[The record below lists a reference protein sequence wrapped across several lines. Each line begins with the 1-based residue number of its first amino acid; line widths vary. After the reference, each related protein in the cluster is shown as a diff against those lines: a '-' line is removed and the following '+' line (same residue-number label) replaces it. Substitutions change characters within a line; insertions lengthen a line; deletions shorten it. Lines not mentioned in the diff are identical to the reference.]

1 MNKTWVTL
9 IIISLGTIM
18 LMVTYQFYVSL
29 SGQNVE
35 FAKTLENPI
44 DPNLGTFELDYLNSI
59 RSNVQI
65 ENEEL
70 EN

>member
-1 MNKTWVTL
+1 
-9 IIISLGTIM
+9 M

>member
-18 LMVTYQFYVSL
+18 LMVAYQFYVSL